1 MIIGIA
7 GTAKNTG
14 KTTALGAL
22 IREATSRRLRVA
34 VTGIGYDGE
43 ERDTIT
49 GLPKPRLDLPPGTIA
64 TTSEACLQVSAAKV
78 EVLRRTGYRTPLGEV
93 LVLRVQRGGPLVI
106 AGPSTTAALREVCVI
121 MATEG
126 AGPIFVDGSLNRIAP
141 MVVADRI
148 VLATGAART
157 TDLTTLAEETA
168 ALEEIFSLPR
178 SPAATEERVPTVETG
193 SLFDA
198 EDAATLLARARGM
211 AVRISGLVSLEAI
224 QRLAQDT
231 GNNVIGR
238 LEFPDPLRLL
248 LTGDPIRTADSLAT
262 IRKRGTAIS
271 VAVRPALVSVTV
283 NPYYPSYSGST
294 YSAAYLP
301 AGDLL
306 RALKQRLHTPV
317 TDVLAEGA
325 AGLLDRLFSLTLP

>member
-22 IREATSRRLRVA
+22 IREATSRGLRVA

-49 GLPKPRLDLPPGTIA
+49 GLPKPRLDLPAGTIA
-64 TTSEACLQVSAAKV
+64 TTSEACLRVSAATV
-78 EVLRRTGYRTPLGEV
+78 ELLRRTGYQTPLGEV
-93 LVLRVQRGGPLVI
+93 LVLRVVHGGPLVI
-106 AGPSTTAALREVCVI
+106 AGPSTAAALREVCAI
-121 MATEG
+121 MAGEG

-157 TDLTTLAEETA
+157 TDITTLAEETGS
-168 ALEEIFSLPR
+168 LEEIFSLPR
-178 SPAATEERVPTVETG
+178 SSAAAEERVPTVDVG

-198 EDAATLLARARGM
+198 EDAAALLARARGM
-211 AVRISGLVSLEAI
+211 TARVTGLVSLEAL

-231 GNNVIGR
+231 GDDVIGR

-248 LTGDPIRTADSLAT
+248 LAGDAIRTADSLAAV
-262 IRKRGTAIS
+262 RKRGTMIS

-283 NPYYPSYSGST
+283 NPYFPSYSGST

-306 RALKQRLHTPV
+306 RALRQRLRTPV

-325 AGLLDRLFSLTLP
+325 AGLLDRLFSLNLP